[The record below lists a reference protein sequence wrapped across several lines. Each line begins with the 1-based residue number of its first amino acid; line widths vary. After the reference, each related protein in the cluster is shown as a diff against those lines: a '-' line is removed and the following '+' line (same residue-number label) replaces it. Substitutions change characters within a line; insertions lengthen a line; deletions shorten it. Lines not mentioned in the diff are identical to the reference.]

1 MFGQINR
8 THAFIN
14 PGWSFDHDP
23 SCDLYDYAKLH
34 PEMKIAYLSNPPD
47 KFLHTKP
54 KRHIDEVDPTN
65 LNCPLDYL
73 DRTTMAKDVP
83 LDWYLDDL
91 HVLSILNEEYN
102 HQLVEMICPID

>member
-1 MFGQINR
+1 
-8 THAFIN
+8 
-14 PGWSFDHDP
+14 
-23 SCDLYDYAKLH
+23 
-34 PEMKIAYLSNPPD
+34 MKIAYLSNPPD

-54 KRHIDEVDPTN
+54 KRHVDEVDPTN

-83 LDWYLDDL
+83 LDWYGDVL

-102 HQLVEMICPID
+102 HRLVEMICPLLEV